1 MLTKAD
7 DYPIHQTPE
16 PIAYA
21 GSHRNFYDRY
31 FFNGYLPDGSLF
43 FAAALGVYPH
53 LNVMD
58 ASFCIVHD
66 GVQHNLH
73 ASKLLAMERLD
84 TQVGPIEIEVIEP
97 LEVLRLLVDSA
108 EYGIKADLRFNAR
121 VGAIEE
127 PRFTRRAGAMMS
139 MDSTRMT
146 QNGTYQ
152 GWLELDG
159 KRFDAAQML
168 GTRDRS
174 WGIRP
179 VGMGDPQQNPYAD
192 AAQFYWLWA
201 PFNFDDCATF
211 YHLNDD
217 AEGKP
222 WNTSGVIAMLGD
234 EAQVMTQVRS
244 ELTFIP
250 GSRHAATARIELTD
264 DAGAIS
270 TLNFEPQWHF
280 YMKGLGYGHPEWG
293 HGLYHGD
300 LEVGFDSFAL
310 ADMAPGDPGS
320 LHIQAFGS
328 ATLTDTQ
335 GTRTGVGVLEQMI
348 IGPHAPSGFKET
360 LDLA

>member
-16 PIAYA
+16 PIAYS

-66 GVQHNLH
+66 GIQHNLR
-73 ASKLLAMERLD
+73 ASRLLAMERLD
-84 TQVGPIEIEVIEP
+84 TRVGPIEIEVIEP
-97 LEVLRLLVDSA
+97 LEVLRLLIDSTA
-108 EYGIKADLRFNAR
+108 HGIKADLRFNAR
-121 VGAIEE
+121 VNAIEE
-127 PRFTRRAGAMMS
+127 PRFTRRAGSMML
-139 MDSTRMT
+139 MDYTRLT

-174 WGIRP
+174 WGIRS

-192 AAQFYWLWA
+192 AQQFYWLWA

-217 AEGKP
+217 AQGTP
-222 WNTSGVIAMLGD
+222 WNTSGAIAVPGG
-234 EAQVMTQVRS
+234 ETRVMSRVHS
-244 ELTFIP
+244 ELTFTP
-250 GSRHAATARIELTD
+250 GTRHAATAHIELAD
-264 DAGAIS
+264 DAGTTS
-270 TLNFEPQWHF
+270 TLDFSPQWHF
-280 YMKGLGYGHPEWG
+280 YMTGLGYGHPEWG

-300 LEVGFDSFAL
+300 LDVGFDRFAL

-320 LHIQAFGS
+320 LHIQAFGT
-328 ATLTDTQ
+328 ATLTDAQ
-335 GTRTGVGVLEQMI
+335 GTRTGAGVLEQLI